1 MGSRSHPPSLTRRVE
16 RCLQGLSIEWRHAQ
30 LFVAVSGGPDSMALL
45 EVLARLRE
53 RLGFELSAISLNHGL
68 RAESAQEVELV
79 GGFCHEKRVTFFSET
94 LELVDGGNLQER
106 AREARYRA
114 LWKIAQAKGGS
125 EAYLATAHH
134 KDDRAETVLMRIL
147 RGASLEGLSVLPP
160 QSGRLLRPMIRAS
173 RWDVE
178 QHVERHGIPFVTDP
192 SNEKSRFL
200 RVRVRRELLP
210 LLRELGPGIAENLEQ
225 LADEAEQLDDALGLN
240 REQRQQ
246 LRHALR
252 NSASA
257 VDLPLP
263 GGLRL
268 IRDRTRE

>member
-1 MGSRSHPPSLTRRVE
+1 MP
-16 RCLQGLSIEWRHAQ
+16 IEWCGAQ
-30 LFVAVSGGPDSMALL
+30 LVVAVSGGPDSMALL
-45 EVLARLRE
+45 EVLSRLRE
-53 RLGFELSAISLNHGL
+53 RFAFELAAISLNHGL
-68 RAESAQEVELV
+68 RAESAAEVELV
-79 GGFCHEKRVTFFSET
+79 RDFCQGKQVAFFTET
-94 LELVDGGNLQER
+94 LNLVDGGNLQER
-106 AREARYRA
+106 AREARYSA
-114 LWKIAQAKGGS
+114 LWRLAKKEAGPD
-125 EAYLATAHH
+125 AYLATAHH

-147 RGASLEGLSVLPP
+147 RGASLEGLAVLPA

-178 QHVERHGIPFVTDP
+178 QHVERHAIPYVTDP

-225 LADEAEQLDDALGLN
+225 LADEAEQLDEALGLN

-252 NSASA
+252 NASSP
-257 VDLPLP
+257 VNLPLP

-268 IRDRTRE
+268 IRDKKRE